1 MLLFYLKCREKKQ
14 RVKTQKLQRQIK
26 ESWRF
31 YQNVQRLIVKRKKK
45 KKKKFI
51 EISQKKPKK
60 LVIC

>member
-45 KKKKFI
+45 KKKNLSKFL
-51 EISQKKPKK
+51 KKNPRS
-60 LVIC
+60 